1 MIRTLGLIELNSI
14 ARGYEV
20 ADAMLKSANVELV
33 KAHSICPGKFI
44 AMVSG
49 DVGAVNASVEAGLEI
64 GKEFVVDELILPNLH
79 PGIIPAIT
87 GTGEI
92 GYGDSLG
99 VLEFFA
105 VASGIVAADKAAKA
119 ADVELIEIRLG
130 FAVGGKSFLT
140 LTGDVSAVNA
150 AIEAGADAAMESGL
164 LVNKAVIPRPHQG
177 IMDSLG

>member
-14 ARGYEV
+14 ARGYDV
-20 ADAMLKSANVELV
+20 ADAMLKAANVELV

-49 DVGAVNASVEAGLEI
+49 DVGSVKASVEAGLSVGREY
-64 GKEFVVDELILPNLH
+64 VVDELVLPNLH

-87 GTGEI
+87 GTSSVELK
-92 GYGDSLG
+92 DSLG

-119 ADVELIEIRLG
+119 ANVQLIEIRLG

-140 LTGDVSAVNA
+140 LTGDVSAVTA
-150 AIEAGADAAMESGL
+150 AIEAGAASALENGL
-164 LVNKAVIPRPHQG
+164 LVNKAIIPRPHQAL
-177 IMDSLG
+177 MDSIL

>member
-20 ADAMLKSANVELV
+20 ADSMLKAANVELV

-49 DVGAVNASVEAGLEI
+49 DVGSVNAAVEVGLEV
-64 GKEFVVDELILPNLH
+64 GREFVVDELILSNLH

-87 GTGEI
+87 GTSEI
-92 GYGDSLG
+92 SYGDSLG
-99 VLEFFA
+99 ILEFFA

-119 ADVELIEIRLG
+119 ADVEIIEIRLG

-140 LTGDVSAVNA
+140 LTGDVSAVTA
-150 AIEAGADAAMESGL
+150 AIEAGADVAMESGL
-164 LVNKAVIPRPHQG
+164 LVNKSVIPRPHQS